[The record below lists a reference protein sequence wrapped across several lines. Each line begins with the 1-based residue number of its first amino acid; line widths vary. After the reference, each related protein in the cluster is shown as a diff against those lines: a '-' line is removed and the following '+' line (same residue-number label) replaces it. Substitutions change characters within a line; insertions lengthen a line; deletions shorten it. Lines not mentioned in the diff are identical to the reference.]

1 MSIWAIIPVKP
12 LNRAKSR
19 LASVLSANQR
29 YEFATLI
36 YRHVLGVVTNV
47 KQLAGTVVISR
58 DTKALAI
65 AREMGARTI
74 QEGSNSDL
82 NLALRRA
89 TELVRAWRGSAVLIL
104 PADLPFV
111 TEDDIFKMIEMA
123 LGAVSVVIATDPEQ
137 DGTNAMLVRPPGLFD
152 YAYGDGSF
160 RKHMEAALA
169 ARAYVKVYESPT
181 IALDVDVPQDLGRYN
196 QMVTSGQYSS
206 LTPFLPDLI

>member
-19 LASVLSANQR
+19 LAGVLSASQR
-29 YEFATLI
+29 HEFATVI

-58 DTKALAI
+58 DTKALAM

-74 QEGSNSDL
+74 QESSNSDL
-82 NLALRRA
+82 NPALRRA

-111 TEDDIFKMIEMA
+111 TEQDIVQIIEMA
-123 LGAVSVVIATDPEQ
+123 VGAVSVVIATDPEQ

-160 RKHMEAALA
+160 HKHMEAALA
-169 ARAYVKVYESPT
+169 ARAHVKVYESPT
-181 IALDVDVPQDLGRYN
+181 IALDIDVPQDLGRYN
-196 QMVTSGQYSS
+196 EMVMNGHYNS